1 MKLRD
6 IIILILKWLPTV
18 AISIFY
24 ILNAVDKIIDSNQNE
39 KVISNSSVMISTGI
53 FLLVSVILFFYNKTM
68 FIGTFLL
75 SLYMTLIVFIH
86 IYKDKPFEVAVL
98 IVISTIFA
106 CYIRNPKQFN

>member
-86 IYKDKPFEVAVL
+86 IYKDKPFEVAAL